1 MGAGQRSVDGCRGEI
16 DVARYIDAKCR
27 LCRREGGKL
36 FLKGEKCFTE
46 RCPVEKRAYAPGQH
60 GQRRSRPS
68 DYGLQLRE
76 KQKLRRIYGVLE
88 RQFENYYQEAARHK
102 GSTGVD
108 LLKLLES
115 RLDNVVFRMGFGAS
129 RTEARQLVRHNAVAV
144 NGKRVNIP
152 SYQVRANDVIEITQS
167 SREQLRV
174 KAALEA
180 ADQRGFPDWV
190 DVDTKGMKGVFKSA
204 PERSD
209 LPADINESLVVAL
222 YSK

>member
-1 MGAGQRSVDGCRGEI
+1 
-16 DVARYIDAKCR
+16 VARYTDAKCR
-27 LCRREGGKL
+27 QCRREGGKL

-46 RCPVEKRAYAPGQH
+46 KCPVEKRAYAPGQH

-102 GSTGVD
+102 GSTGED

-115 RLDNVVFRMGFGAS
+115 RLDNVVYRMGFGIS
-129 RTEARQLVRHNAVAV
+129 RTEARQIVRHNAVLV

-152 SYQVRANDVIEITQS
+152 SRQVRPNDVVEVAAGAK
-167 SREQLRV
+167 EQLRI
-174 KAALEA
+174 KAAVEA
-180 ADQRGFPDWV
+180 AEQRGVPEWL
-190 DVDTKGMKGVFKSA
+190 DVDFKAMKGVFKSA
-204 PERSD
+204 PDRGD
-209 LPADINESLVVAL
+209 LPSEINESLVVAL